1 MSTSPAKPNITVEM
15 KITHY
20 LILAGIVP
28 ANAAL
33 LADFD
38 GNGSFTDQAFKSAP
52 IGSVVAGGPTG
63 SFYRLLN
70 SVGDAGNHLAFPATR
85 TAGWKTVTLSM
96 DIRANN
102 IQADGFGVGFVDVP
116 THGNDLV
123 RSGAG
128 GRRGEE
134 ERAAYSN
141 SVGVGFRTFN
151 GTNATV
157 NYDGVESADAVY
169 NLPAGE
175 WIPVE
180 VSMTRSGDSANISAS
195 VNGESVFNDFALAG
209 APDDF
214 RIQIAGRTGGAA
226 MDLDID
232 NVNLVTSQIPEP
244 SGALLAG
251 LGLLALGARRKR

>member
-1 MSTSPAKPNITVEM
+1 M

-38 GNGSFTDQAFKSAP
+38 GNGSYTEQAFKTAP
-52 IGSVVAGGPTG
+52 IGSVRDGGPTG
-63 SFYRLLN
+63 SYYHLTDGAQ
-70 SVGDAGNHLAFPATR
+70 GDAGNHLSFPATG
-85 TAGWKTVTLSM
+85 TAGWQTATLTM
-96 DIRANN
+96 DLRADR
-102 IQADGFGVGFVDVP
+102 IQADGFGVGFVDVA

-157 NYDGVESADAVY
+157 NYDGVESADAGY
-169 NLPAGE
+169 TLPAGE
-175 WIPVE
+175 WVSVE
-180 VSMTRSGDSANISAS
+180 VSMTRSGDGANISAS
-195 VNGESVFNDFALAG
+195 IAGESVFTDFALAG

>member
-1 MSTSPAKPNITVEM
+1 M

-33 LADFD
+33 LSDFD
-38 GNGSFTDQAFKSAP
+38 GGGLAYTEQAFRGAP
-52 IGSVVAGGPTG
+52 VGTVVEGGPTG
-63 SFYRLLN
+63 SYYNLLN
-70 SVGDAGNHLAFPATR
+70 NTGDAGNNIAFPATG
-85 TAGWKTVTLSM
+85 TAGWQTAAFSM
-96 DIRANN
+96 DVRADR
-102 IQADGFGVGFVDVP
+102 IQADGFGIGFIDVA

-123 RSGAG
+123 RPGAG
-128 GRRGEE
+128 GFGDVE
-134 ERAAYSN
+134 ERYLASN

-157 NYDGVESADAVY
+157 SYDGAQSGDASY
-169 NLPAGE
+169 SLPAGE
-175 WIPVE
+175 WVSVE
-180 VSMTRSGDSANISAS
+180 VSMTRSGDGANISAS
-195 VNGESVFNDFALAG
+195 IGGESVFTDYALAG

-214 RIQIAGRTGGAA
+214 RIQIGGRTGGAA

-232 NVNLVTSQIPEP
+232 NVNLTTSQIIPEP